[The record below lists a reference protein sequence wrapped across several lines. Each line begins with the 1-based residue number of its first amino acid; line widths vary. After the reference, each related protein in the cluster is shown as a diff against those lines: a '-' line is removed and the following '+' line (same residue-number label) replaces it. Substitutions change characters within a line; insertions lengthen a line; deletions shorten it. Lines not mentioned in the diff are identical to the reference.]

1 MHANLSDQKIDSR
14 NHLSFQNMYQEHEPA
29 VRRWIQK
36 FTRREEEV
44 DDLVHETFLKAWTH
58 LPQFRGEAKLAT
70 WLFHIARNE
79 VRQLYRWQRT
89 RDQRHLMLTG
99 SLRQEELLADPSAFS
114 LTTVVKTDTGAMLR
128 GMIQNL
134 PKPMRDA
141 ITLRDLEEVP
151 IRQAAAR
158 LGLTVSALKT
168 RHFRAR
174 RELKRHLL
182 QKAFSPSLV
191 TDLHRQQERIVS

>member
-1 MHANLSDQKIDSR
+1 MDVNVSDQKIDSR
-14 NHLSFQNMYQEHEPA
+14 DHLSFQNIYQEHKPA
-29 VRRWIQK
+29 IRRWIQR
-36 FTRREEEV
+36 FVRREEEV

-70 WLFHIARNE
+70 WLCRIALNE
-79 VRQLYRWQRT
+79 VRQLYRRQRT
-89 RDQRHLMLTG
+89 RDQRHRTSTG
-99 SLRQEELLADPSAFS
+99 FSRQEELLADPSAFS

-151 IRQAAAR
+151 ISQAAAR
-158 LGLTVSALKT
+158 LGLTISALKT

-182 QKAFSPSLV
+182 RLS
-191 TDLHRQQERIVS
+191 